1 MKYRNPEGGSAPRP
15 PGFIALGQDVGG
27 GRRSERP
34 PIPAPDGARVA
45 SLRGSILRQLKLVYR
60 AGLVGWSRA
69 ADQPRLTVNLSL
81 IDLSQRWG
89 ALQTVP
95 NAPALAT

>member
-1 MKYRNPEGGSAPRP
+1 MKYGNPEGGSAPRP

-45 SLRGSILRQLKLVYR
+45 SLRGSILRQLSSVYR
-60 AGLVGWSRA
+60 GMVLASEPSR
-69 ADQPRLTVNLSL
+69 VNLSL
-81 IDLSQRWG
+81 ILLSQSGG
-89 ALQTVP
+89 AVQTVP
-95 NAPALAT
+95 ETP